1 MTSSELDRLV
11 AVGSLSREP
20 AAEGEVAGLLGSGE
34 ARLAD
39 AAIQTLAL
47 ESRFDL
53 AYDAAHSL
61 ALAGLR
67 RLGYRPRNRYV
78 VFQTLTHTLSIP
90 AATWRVLARAH
101 DLRNLMEYEGSM
113 ELDERLLEDMIA
125 AAQAV
130 LAALRTIA

>member
-1 MTSSELDRLV
+1 MVNTGVPASGYSTIEIQDEYIFLRNPEDDRTLTVYNRLPSAFGRDSYLLTNPEL
-11 AVGSLSREP
+11 
-20 AAEGEVAGLLGSGE
+20 
-34 ARLAD
+34 
-39 AAIQTLAL
+39 
-47 ESRFDL
+47 
-53 AYDAAHSL
+53 DAAHSL

-101 DLRNLMEYEGSM
+101 DLRNLIEYEGSM

-125 AAQAV
+125 AARAV
-130 LAALRTIA
+130 LVALRT